1 MKGIVLAGGKGTR
14 LYPLTL
20 SVSKQL
26 MPIYDKPMIYY
37 PLATLIAAGIQD
49 ILIISTPEDL
59 PLFQRLL
66 GDGSRWGCTLRFA
79 EQVAPKGLAEAFL
92 IGEDFIGNE
101 DVALI
106 LGDNLFY
113 GSKQLEQLKQNRKP
127 KGGQIFAYQVKDP
140 QRYGVVEFDENK
152 QAIGLEEKPT
162 RPKSS
167 YAVPGL
173 YLYDNTVIEK
183 AKSLSPSKRGELE
196 ITEIN
201 QQYLAEGKLRV
212 TPLELGAT

>member
-37 PLATLIAAGIQD
+37 PLATLIAAGIKD

-79 EQVAPKGLAEAFL
+79 EQAAPKGLAEAFL
-92 IGEDFIGNE
+92 IGEEFIGKD

-106 LGDNLFY
+106 LGDNLFH
-113 GSKQLEQLKQNRKP
+113 GSKQLEQLKQNRKTEGRTDFCLSSERP
-127 KGGQIFAYQVKDP
+127 TALWGGGI
-140 QRYGVVEFDENK
+140 
-152 QAIGLEEKPT
+152 
-162 RPKSS
+162 
-167 YAVPGL
+167 
-173 YLYDNTVIEK
+173 
-183 AKSLSPSKRGELE
+183 
-196 ITEIN
+196 
-201 QQYLAEGKLRV
+201 
-212 TPLELGAT
+212 